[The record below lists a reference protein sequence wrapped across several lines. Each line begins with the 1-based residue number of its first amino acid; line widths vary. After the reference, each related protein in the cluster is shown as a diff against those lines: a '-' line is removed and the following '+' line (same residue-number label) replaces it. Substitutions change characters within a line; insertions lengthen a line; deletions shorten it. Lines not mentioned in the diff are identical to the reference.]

1 MYQIFE
7 TIVLF
12 GISRL
17 SYLRLKK
24 IKEQKEKY
32 LNGEHWVPRISEDP
46 KENGKLAY
54 ERDIFIATS
63 TIVLSSLIGAIDL
76 IELLN
81 QLFS

>member
-46 KENGKLAY
+46 KENRKLAY

-63 TIVLSSLIGAIDL
+63 TIVLSSLIGAIQLWTL
-76 IELLN
+76 IKY
-81 QLFS
+81 LF